1 MNATD
6 QIKHKIQSDPVY
18 RKHAINFVHL
28 DGTVERR
35 MSTGIV
41 DPGLQ
46 VAGVLNWRDENGI
59 FHLSPI
65 NNFRHIFFDEIH
77 RDMVEAAFEESEKR
91 RLEPK
96 AKIDEAGGEHGR

>member
-35 MSTGIV
+35 ISTGIV

-59 FHLSPI
+59 FYLSPI
-65 NNFRHIFFDEIH
+65 NNFRHIFFDEAH
-77 RDMVEAAFEESEKR
+77 RDMVEAAFEEAEKR
-91 RLEPK
+91 RLGQKETSG
-96 AKIDEAGGEHGR
+96 ETHGG